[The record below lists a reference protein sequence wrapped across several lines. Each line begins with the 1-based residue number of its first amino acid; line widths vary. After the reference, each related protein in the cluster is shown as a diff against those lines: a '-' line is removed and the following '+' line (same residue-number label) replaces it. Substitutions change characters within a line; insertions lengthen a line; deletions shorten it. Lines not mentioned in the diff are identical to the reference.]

1 MKVAFNNELYLKFQK
16 EKIEERIRM
25 FDNKLYLEFGGK
37 IFDDYHASR
46 VLPGFHQDAK
56 IQLLKDFKEDLEI
69 IFCIN
74 ANDIEKNKIR
84 ADYGI
89 GYDRELIRLIDNLEK
104 LEIKINSVVVT
115 MYTRQT
121 QVQKLKEVLED
132 RKIKMYIHTPIEGY
146 PNDIEKIVSDQG
158 YGKNPYIETTKKLVV
173 VTAPGAN
180 SGKLAT
186 CLSQLYHEYKR
197 GTKAGYA
204 KFETFPVWDLPL
216 MHPVNI
222 AYEAATAD
230 LGDINII
237 DPYHLENYNIKA
249 VNYNRDIS
257 TFSILKNI
265 LTKITGE
272 EIYKSPTDMGVNTIS
287 KCITDEKAVENAGL
301 MEVIRRYYNSL
312 CDYKRGI
319 GNQKAVER
327 MEVLMNELNLSKE
340 DRKISRKVK
349 DLVNIKKREIMAIQI
364 NDEEI
369 ITGKESELLT
379 APSAA
384 FLNVIKHLAKI
395 PDDVYL
401 LSPSVLESIFKIKQ
415 KTLYEKKYQLNL
427 SEVMIALSICS
438 TTNPIIETTLKQ
450 IDRIRGM
457 EAHCSYIIT
466 DTELNVIKSLGINL
480 TCEPRLI
487 G

>member
-1 MKVAFNNELYLKFQK
+1 MKEAFNNELYLKLQK
-16 EKIEERIRM
+16 EKIEERIKM

-56 IQLLKDFKEDLEI
+56 IQLLKEFKEDLEI

-89 GYDRELIRLIDNLEK
+89 GYDMELLRLIDNLEK
-104 LEIKINSVVVT
+104 LEININSVVVT
-115 MYTRQT
+115 MYTGQA
-121 QVQKLKEVLED
+121 QVQKLKDILDEK
-132 RKIKMYIHTPIEGY
+132 KIKMYIHTPIDGY
-146 PNDIEKIVSDQG
+146 PNDVEKIVSDEG
-158 YGKNPYIETTKKLVV
+158 YGKNPYVVTTKKLVV

-197 GTKAGYA
+197 GVKAGYA

-216 MHPVNI
+216 MHPVNV

-230 LGDINII
+230 LEDINII
-237 DPYHLENYNIKA
+237 DPYHLESYNIKA

-265 LTKITGE
+265 LTKITGK
-272 EIYKSPTDMGVNTIS
+272 EIYKSPTDMGVNTIN
-287 KCITDEKAVENAGL
+287 KCITDNEATEKAGI
-301 MEVIRRYYNSL
+301 MEIIRRYYNAL
-312 CDYKRGI
+312 CDYKRGV
-319 GNQKAVER
+319 GNEKTIAR

-340 DRKISRKVK
+340 DRIISNKVK
-349 DLVNIKKREIMAIQI
+349 EVKEQKKREIMAIQI
-364 NDEEI
+364 DNGKI

-384 FLNVIKHLAKI
+384 FLNVIKHLSKM

-401 LSPSVLESIFKIKQ
+401 LSPTVLESILKIKQ
-415 KTLYEKKYQLNL
+415 KTLYKKKYQLNL
-427 SEVMIALSICS
+427 SEVIIALSICS
-438 TTNPIIETTLKQ
+438 TTNPIIETALKN
-450 IDRIRGM
+450 IDKMRGM

-466 DTELNVIKSLGINL
+466 DSELNVIKSLGINL

>member
-1 MKVAFNNELYLKFQK
+1 
-16 EKIEERIRM
+16 
-25 FDNKLYLEFGGK
+25 
-37 IFDDYHASR
+37 
-46 VLPGFHQDAK
+46 
-56 IQLLKDFKEDLEI
+56 
-69 IFCIN
+69 
-74 ANDIEKNKIR
+74 
-84 ADYGI
+84 
-89 GYDRELIRLIDNLEK
+89 
-104 LEIKINSVVVT
+104 
-115 MYTRQT
+115 
-121 QVQKLKEVLED
+121 
-132 RKIKMYIHTPIEGY
+132 
-146 PNDIEKIVSDQG
+146 
-158 YGKNPYIETTKKLVV
+158 
-173 VTAPGAN
+173 
-180 SGKLAT
+180 
-186 CLSQLYHEYKR
+186 
-197 GTKAGYA
+197 
-204 KFETFPVWDLPL
+204 
-216 MHPVNI
+216 
-222 AYEAATAD
+222 
-230 LGDINII
+230 
-237 DPYHLENYNIKA
+237 
-249 VNYNRDIS
+249 
-257 TFSILKNI
+257 
-265 LTKITGE
+265 
-272 EIYKSPTDMGVNTIS
+272 
-287 KCITDEKAVENAGL
+287 

-349 DLVNIKKREIMAIQI
+349 ELVNIKKREIMAIQI

-401 LSPSVLESIFKIKQ
+401 LSPSVLESIFKIK
-415 KTLYEKKYQLNL
+415 YQLNL

-450 IDRIRGM
+450 IDQIRGM

>member
-1 MKVAFNNELYLKFQK
+1 
-16 EKIEERIRM
+16 
-25 FDNKLYLEFGGK
+25 
-37 IFDDYHASR
+37 
-46 VLPGFHQDAK
+46 
-56 IQLLKDFKEDLEI
+56 
-69 IFCIN
+69 
-74 ANDIEKNKIR
+74 
-84 ADYGI
+84 
-89 GYDRELIRLIDNLEK
+89 
-104 LEIKINSVVVT
+104 
-115 MYTRQT
+115 
-121 QVQKLKEVLED
+121 
-132 RKIKMYIHTPIEGY
+132 
-146 PNDIEKIVSDQG
+146 
-158 YGKNPYIETTKKLVV
+158 
-173 VTAPGAN
+173 
-180 SGKLAT
+180 
-186 CLSQLYHEYKR
+186 
-197 GTKAGYA
+197 
-204 KFETFPVWDLPL
+204 
-216 MHPVNI
+216 
-222 AYEAATAD
+222 
-230 LGDINII
+230 
-237 DPYHLENYNIKA
+237 
-249 VNYNRDIS
+249 
-257 TFSILKNI
+257 
-265 LTKITGE
+265 
-272 EIYKSPTDMGVNTIS
+272 MGVNTIR
-287 KCITDEKAVENAGL
+287 KCITEEKAVENAGL

-349 DLVNIKKREIMAIQI
+349 ELVNIKKREIMAIQI

-450 IDRIRGM
+450 IDQIRGM